1 MIPKTL
7 FVWIILF
14 CLSPDIVWA
23 QKTDTL
29 YLNNG
34 DRVIGEVK
42 KMQYGIL
49 RLSTESMGT
58 VKIEWED
65 VVRLISDKRYE
76 VILDNT
82 QVIIGYIDSTS
93 VRNVVLQVIPD
104 IEDQVR
110 LKNIVEITPIKNRF
124 WKRFDGGIDFGFSF
138 TKASDVAQLTIDSRV
153 QYKAEKIYG
162 ELNLQSIT
170 TNNRDDDEETARKQD
185 LGLQVLRVYPKS
197 WYWGVYTALEK
208 NTELGIDLRSR
219 FALGF
224 GKDLIHGAS
233 SDLLFTLGA
242 NVSNEQ
248 TIDSED
254 SQNSAEGLLSIQFK
268 KFSYKEPEIDIS
280 TDFTVFPSITEGGRV
295 RATFD
300 IKASIDLISDVY
312 FSLSFYDNY
321 DSDPPSASAS
331 KNDFGIVTSIGYSF

>member
-1 MIPKTL
+1 MILKAR

-14 CLSPDIVWA
+14 CLSMDGVWA
-23 QKTDTL
+23 QKTDTVL
-29 YLNNG
+29 INNG

-49 RLSTESMGT
+49 KLSTESMGT

-65 VVRLISDKRYE
+65 VVQLRSDKRYE
-76 VILDNT
+76 IILDNT
-82 QVIIGYIDSTS
+82 QVILGFIDSTS
-93 VRNVVLQVIPD
+93 VRNEVLQIIPD
-104 IEDQVR
+104 IEEQIQ

-138 TKASDVAQLTIDSRV
+138 TKASDVAQLSIDSRL
-153 QYKAEKIYG
+153 QYKGEKIYG

-170 TNNRDDDEETARKQD
+170 TNTREDNEEAAKKQD
-185 LGLQVLRVYPKS
+185 LGLQVLRVYPQS
-197 WYWGVYTALEK
+197 WYWGVFTALEK

-233 SDLLFTLGA
+233 SNLLFTLGA

-254 SQNSAEGLLSIQFK
+254 SQNSAEGLLAIQFK
-268 KFSYKEPEIDIS
+268 KFSYKEPEVDIS
-280 TDFTVFPSITEGGRV
+280 TDFTIFPSITQGGRI
-295 RATFD
+295 RTTFN
-300 IKASIDLISDVY
+300 IKAGIDLISDIY
-312 FSLSFYDNY
+312 FSLSFYDNF
-321 DSDPPSASAS
+321 DSDPPSVGASR
-331 KNDFGIVTSIGYSF
+331 NDYGIITSIGYSF